1 MEGLRHLVMGAA
13 QCHLG
18 LHEEAVASFRTCLAK
33 RGEFEAC
40 ETGGGRMMGQTG
52 DHHISAFAL
61 YELGTLLCKD
71 PKVSKAKNSEIEN
84 QINSIKYTMC
94 FLLIKP
100 DSTWMSPSKRVH
112 IVKFCNA
119 NPAFSPTS

>member
-13 QCHLG
+13 QCYLG

-33 RGEFEAC
+33 RGELEAC
-40 ETGGGRMMGQTG
+40 ETGGGRMTGQTG

-71 PKVSKAKNSEIEN
+71 PKVSKPFSCLNTVKNSQMEN
-84 QINSIKYTMC
+84 QTNSIKYTMWS
-94 FLLIKP
+94 FLIKP
-100 DSTWMSPSKRVH
+100 V
-112 IVKFCNA
+112 
-119 NPAFSPTS
+119 PTLWN

>member
-13 QCHLG
+13 QCYLG

-33 RGEFEAC
+33 RGELEAC

-71 PKVSKAKNSEIEN
+71 PTVSKAFSCLNTVKNSETEY

-94 FLLIKP
+94 SFLIKP
-100 DSTWMSPSKRVH
+100 VPTLWNGCVPQNMSTL
-112 IVKFCNA
+112 
-119 NPAFSPTS
+119 

>member
-13 QCHLG
+13 QCYLG

-33 RGEFEAC
+33 RGELEAC
-40 ETGGGRMMGQTG
+40 ETRGGRMTGQTG

-71 PKVSKAKNSEIEN
+71 PKVSKPFSCLYTLKNSEIEN
-84 QINSIKYTMC
+84 QINSLKYTTC
-94 FLLIKP
+94 SFLIKSV
-100 DSTWMSPSKRVH
+100 STLWNGCVPHDVS
-112 IVKFCNA
+112 
-119 NPAFSPTS
+119 TL